1 VIECPGGI
9 PSRRFFFSNEPHSQT
24 PFGKE
29 KDMLSTRPESLGM
42 LRTELI
48 RLMAELKRRQAR
60 LVANRPA
67 AIDSM
72 PVAVPVPAHS
82 PQYKLRRLSGEDHD
96 SRIEPRIR
104 ERGKPMFTKSLAT
117 TATILASA
125 AALTLLSGC
134 SSGHEKPTRVSQS
147 RHHRAYDANR
157 SESRDDHRY
166 DRENRDRD
174 YDRDRRSSDDD
185 FYQPVGAPVAY
196 SEDRAELGSPAGTE
210 QLGQDADTQ
219 SENGETRANR
229 VTVIS
234 AEEPPL
240 TKLETP
246 SRTIRGDE
254 FWIAGHWIA
263 DPNGF
268 TWHDGRIEQD
278 RTGELFVDGGWAASP
293 RGWEYTPEY
302 WR

>member
-1 VIECPGGI
+1 M
-9 PSRRFFFSNEPHSQT
+9 FT
-24 PFGKE
+24 
-29 KDMLSTRPESLGM
+29 TRPESLAM
-42 LRTELI
+42 LRSDLT

-67 AIDSM
+67 AIDTP

-82 PQYKLRRLSGEDHD
+82 PQYKLRRLCGEDDD
-96 SRIEPRIR
+96 SRIDPRIT
-104 ERGKPMFTKSLAT
+104 ERGKPMFTKRLAT
-117 TATILASA
+117 TTTILASA

-134 SSGHEKPTRVSQS
+134 SSAHEKPTRVSQS
-147 RHHRAYDANR
+147 RHHRASDANR
-157 SESRDDHRY
+157 SESRGDHRY
-166 DRENRDRD
+166 DRESRDRD
-174 YDRDRRSSDDD
+174 HDRDRRSSNDD
-185 FYQPVGAPVAY
+185 FYQPVGLPVAY

-210 QLGQDADTQ
+210 QLGQDADSKT
-219 SENGETRANR
+219 ENAETRNDR

-254 FWIAGHWIA
+254 FWVAGHWIV
-263 DPNGF
+263 DGRGF
-268 TWHDGRIEQD
+268 IWHDGRIEQD
-278 RTGELFVDGGWAASP
+278 RPGELFVDGGWAASP